1 MNRNIGLIFQLR
13 WQDVVDILIVAYLI
27 YRIAL
32 LIRGTRA
39 MQMVFGF
46 GVLAVAYVASQALG
60 LFTLN
65 WLLSNFFGSLIVI
78 LVVLF
83 QDDIRLAL
91 TQVGAAG
98 LFGLRIYSSG
108 ATEALT
114 QAAAWLSARRIGGLM
129 AVEQEIRLTEYAQKG
144 RPINGRLTAELL
156 ETIFMP
162 GSPLHDGAAIIRGD
176 EILAAACVL
185 PLSTNP
191 DVSHSLG
198 TRHRAALGLSEQT
211 DAFVIVV
218 SEETGRISV
227 ARSGR
232 LTSPLE
238 PADLRAMLGEL
249 PGFSTPGR
257 HSWFRR
263 PERDAGK

>member
-1 MNRNIGLIFQLR
+1 MQKDLGLILELR
-13 WQDVVDILIVAYLI
+13 WQDLLDILIVAYLI

-32 LIRGTRA
+32 LMRGTRA
-39 MQMVFGF
+39 MQMAFGF
-46 GVLAVAYVASQALG
+46 ALLAVAYVASQGLG

-65 WLLSNFFGSLIVI
+65 WLLGNFFGSLIVI

-91 TQVGAAG
+91 TQVGAG
-98 LFGLRIYSSG
+98 PFFGFHASTSG

-114 QAAAWLSARRIGGLM
+114 QAAAWLSARRIGGLV
-129 AVEQEIRLTEYAQKG
+129 AIEQDIRLTEYAQKG
-144 RPINGRLTAELL
+144 RAIRGRISAELL

-162 GSPLHDGAAIIRGD
+162 GSPLHDGAVVVRND
-176 EILAAACVL
+176 EVVAAACVL
-185 PLSTNP
+185 PLSSRP
-191 DVSHSLG
+191 DVSSSLG
-198 TRHRAALGLSEQT
+198 TRHRAALGLSEHT

-227 ARSGR
+227 ARAGR

-238 PADLRAMLGEL
+238 PAALRAMLLTL
-249 PGFSTPGR
+249 PGFSLPAGR
-257 HSWFRR
+257 PWFARLGR
-263 PERDAGK
+263 NAAR